1 MDPTFNWPTEP
12 NFDDRIVSYV
22 LDEEHFKP
30 SPPTPLAE
38 GWEKETFMGYY
49 RELRGCVFRVLAVQ

>member
-1 MDPTFNWPTEP
+1 MVDPTFNWPESA

-30 SPPTPLAE
+30 TPSTKPID
-38 GWEKETFMGYY
+38 GWENEDRKS
-49 RELRGCVFRVLAVQ
+49 VV